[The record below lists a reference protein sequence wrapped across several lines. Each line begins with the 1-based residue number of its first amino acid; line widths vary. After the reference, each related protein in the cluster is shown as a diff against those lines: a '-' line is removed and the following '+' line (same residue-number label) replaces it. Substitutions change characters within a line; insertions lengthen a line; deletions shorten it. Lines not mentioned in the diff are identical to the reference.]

1 MYPEKKED
9 IVLGSFFRKL
19 DKTQWELKAAV
30 PLFLH
35 PKKTIC
41 LGNPQDLDL
50 EVQFRENHFRCMNPN
65 QTFRSFLF
73 AKSKELYTEMPNSDI
88 RILCTVHCGRNVS
101 KPRTPTEFEGK
112 GLKLWCDITRYYSPT
127 KNKSK
132 YQDFRLSAQYGKYN
146 SNLFLFHAPLGSFSL
161 KNDALPLNSLFWSP
175 PTAVHRF
182 DACYMSVP
190 GLYISWHTQT
200 KQPVILQHPGECW
213 ECWFQSD
220 YTIVKK
226 NTAMPICFTM
236 CM

>member
-101 KPRTPTEFEGK
+101 KPRTPHWIWRERTK
-112 GLKLWCDITRYYSPT
+112 ALMWYY
-127 KNKSK
+127 
-132 YQDFRLSAQYGKYN
+132 Q
-146 SNLFLFHAPLGSFSL
+146 
-161 KNDALPLNSLFWSP
+161 
-175 PTAVHRF
+175 
-182 DACYMSVP
+182 
-190 GLYISWHTQT
+190 
-200 KQPVILQHPGECW
+200 ILQSNKK
-213 ECWFQSD
+213 Q
-220 YTIVKK
+220 VKISRFSAFCSIWK
-226 NTAMPICFTM
+226 IQ
-236 CM
+236 